1 MQTCGFTHR
10 TTRHIAVQ
18 IVLKVEQASNCAHGN
33 GIKSCGPDKRVT
45 QSILLEILVTRVRKK
60 RSIDFGTAA
69 VGSTKSFSSSLYQ
82 NLKSCSYK

>member
-60 RSIDFGTAA
+60 GVSILELQRL
-69 VGSTKSFSSSLYQ
+69 VQQ
-82 NLKSCSYK
+82 NHLVHHCIKI